1 MSYRITD
8 INFDPSRRDE
18 FLDFTD
24 SQREKIQA
32 VNGLQMV
39 HVVEVGEGQSVII
52 ARYDSEESAVSATE
66 TVQEI
71 LGGMAEYMTAPPIL
85 LKIAPFEPPL

>member
-18 FLDFTD
+18 FLAFTD

-39 HVVEVGEGQSVII
+39 HVTEVGEGQSVII
-52 ARYDSEESAVSATE
+52 ARYDSEESAVAATE
-66 TVQEI
+66 TIQGI
-71 LGGMAEYMTAPPIL
+71 LGGRAEFMTAPPNRRGGPIMW
-85 LKIAPFEPPL
+85 EM

>member
-8 INFDPSRRDE
+8 INFNPIRRDE
-18 FLDFTD
+18 ILVFTE

-32 VNGLQMV
+32 VSGIQSV
-39 HVVEVGEGQSVII
+39 DVIEVAEGQSVII
-52 ARYDSEESAVSATE
+52 ARYDSEESAVAATE

-71 LGGMAEYMTAPPIL
+71 LGGMAEFMTAPPNRKGGPIMWSM
-85 LKIAPFEPPL
+85 

>member
-18 FLDFTD
+18 FLAFTD
-24 SQREKIQA
+24 SQRGKIQA

-39 HVVEVGEGQSVII
+39 HVAEVGEGQSVII
-52 ARYDSEESAVSATE
+52 ARYDSEESAVAATE
-66 TVQEI
+66 TIQGI
-71 LGGMAEYMTAPPIL
+71 LGGMAEFMTAPPNRKGGPIMWSM
-85 LKIAPFEPPL
+85 

>member
-18 FLDFTD
+18 FLAFTY

-32 VNGLQMV
+32 VNGLKMV
-39 HVVEVGEGQSVII
+39 HVAEVVKVNLLSLHV
-52 ARYDSEESAVSATE
+52 T
-66 TVQEI
+66 TVRKV
-71 LGGMAEYMTAPPIL
+71 L
-85 LKIAPFEPPL
+85 LLQQKLSKVFWAGLLSS

>member
-18 FLDFTD
+18 FLAFTD

-39 HVVEVGEGQSVII
+39 HVTEVGEGQFVII
-52 ARYDSEESAVSATE
+52 ARYDS
-66 TVQEI
+66 
-71 LGGMAEYMTAPPIL
+71 
-85 LKIAPFEPPL
+85 

>member
-8 INFDPSRRDE
+8 INFNPIRRDAI
-18 FLDFTD
+18 LVFTE

-39 HVVEVGEGQSVII
+39 HVTEVGEGQSVII
-52 ARYDSEESAVSATE
+52 ARYDSEESAVAATE
-66 TVQEI
+66 TIQGI
-71 LGGMAEYMTAPPIL
+71 LGGMAEFMTSPPNRRGGPIMW
-85 LKIAPFEPPL
+85 EM

>member
-1 MSYRITD
+1 MSFRVTD
-8 INFDPSRRDE
+8 VNFDPSRRDE
-18 FLDFTD
+18 FLAFTD

-39 HVVEVGEGQSVII
+39 HVTEVGEGQSVII
-52 ARYDSEESAVSATE
+52 ARYDSEDSAVAATE

-71 LGGMAEYMTAPPIL
+71 LGGMAEFMTALPNRKRGPIMW
-85 LKIAPFEPPL
+85 AM

>member
-18 FLDFTD
+18 FLAFTD

-39 HVVEVGEGQSVII
+39 HVTEVGEGQSVII
-52 ARYDSEESAVSATE
+52 ARYDSEESAVAATE
-66 TVQEI
+66 IIQGI
-71 LGGMAEYMTAPPIL
+71 LGGMAEFMTAPPNRRGGPIMW
-85 LKIAPFEPPL
+85 EM

>member
-18 FLDFTD
+18 FLAFTD

-39 HVVEVGEGQSVII
+39 HVTEVGEGQSVII
-52 ARYDSEESAVSATE
+52 ARYDSEESAVAATE

-71 LGGMAEYMTAPPIL
+71 LGGMAEYMTAPPNRKGGPIMWSM
-85 LKIAPFEPPL
+85 

>member
-18 FLDFTD
+18 FLAFTD

-39 HVVEVGEGQSVII
+39 HVTEVGEGQSVII
-52 ARYDSEESAVSATE
+52 ARYDSEESAVAATE

-71 LGGMAEYMTAPPIL
+71 LGGMAEFMTAPPNRKGGPIMWSM
-85 LKIAPFEPPL
+85 